1 MNKKSKFGL
10 ELLDSDEKSDKVQ
23 DVFSS
28 VAANYD
34 LMNDLMSLGTHR
46 LWKQR
51 FYKVVKLSSSDSLLD
66 IASGTGDIALHFA
79 RVNKGIHITCLDANE
94 KMLNLAKDRFIDSG
108 ITEGINFITQP
119 IESFIKDN
127 SYTCATI
134 TFGFRNFTNQK
145 KSLENIYKSLKVGGK
160 IVIMDFKSP
169 SNSII
174 KEIYEKYTDFVIPRI
189 GRYIVGDE
197 NSYKY
202 LSDSIKTYLK
212 PEELSNL
219 MKEINFQNVTH
230 ETLAGD
236 IVTIHKGY
244 KI

>member
-51 FYKVVKLSSSDSLLD
+51 FYKVVKLTSTDSLLD

-79 RVNKGIHITCLDANE
+79 RINKGIHITCLDANE

-108 ITEGINFITQP
+108 ITEDINFITQP

-134 TFGFRNFTNQK
+134 AFGFRNFTNQK

>member
-1 MNKKSKFGL
+1 MHKKSKFGL
-10 ELLDSDEKSDKVQ
+10 ELIDSEEKTHRVQ

-34 LMNDLMSLGTHR
+34 LMNDLMSLGSHR

-51 FYKVVKLSSSDSLLD
+51 FYQVVKLTNSDVLLD

-79 RVNKGIHITCLDANE
+79 RVNKGIHLTCLDPNK
-94 KMLNLAKDRFIDSG
+94 KMLDLAKDRFIDSG
-108 ITEGINFITQP
+108 ILENINFITQP
-119 IESFIKDN
+119 IESFVKDN
-127 SYTCATI
+127 SFTCATI
-134 TFGFRNFTNQK
+134 AFGFRNFTNQK
-145 KSLENIYKSLKVGGK
+145 KSLKNIYTSLKVGGK

-174 KEIYEKYTDFVIPRI
+174 REIYEKYTDFVIPRI
-189 GRYIVGDE
+189 GKYIAGDE

-212 PEELSNL
+212 PEELSDL
-219 MKEINFQNVTH
+219 MKEINFQNVTY

>member
-51 FYKVVKLSSSDSLLD
+51 FYEVVKLTSSDSLLD

-79 RVNKGIHITCLDANE
+79 RENKGIHITCLDANE

-108 ITEGINFITQP
+108 ITEDINFITQP

-127 SYTCATI
+127 SFTCATI
-134 TFGFRNFTNQK
+134 VFGFRNFTNQK

-174 KEIYEKYTDFVIPRI
+174 REIYEKYTDFVIPRI
-189 GRYIVGDE
+189 GRYIAGDE
-197 NSYKY
+197 DSYKY

>member
-51 FYKVVKLSSSDSLLD
+51 FYKVVKLTSSDSLLD

-79 RVNKGIHITCLDANE
+79 RINKGIHITCLDANE

-108 ITEGINFITQP
+108 ITEDINFITQP
-119 IESFIKDN
+119 IESFIEDN

-134 TFGFRNFTNQK
+134 AFGFRNFTNQK

-174 KEIYEKYTDFVIPRI
+174 KEIYEKYTDSVIPRI